1 MIFFHMKND
10 TIHTGGIRK
19 NSTFNTAFKPRAMK
33 SSLTTLLLLL
43 CSCITLT
50 AQQFDWVTNYEVR
63 YQFSPGV
70 PRQNLCKGNNS
81 EIWTAR
87 NDSIVSA
94 GSMKAFGTQLIER
107 RSQNG
112 NVLQT
117 IQLGTE
123 AHIVDMIVDPN
134 DQLFIA
140 GYFINILD
148 IDGQDT
154 LQHSGGVLVD
164 DPFLLCFAAN
174 GNLLWKRNLN
184 AGLTNDVLLYR
195 LALSPN
201 GWVYYART
209 NFTDGY
215 ICRLDTNGHDAAQ
228 VVLGNVRTIGDIAFD
243 PNGNLFVAGGTGN
256 GAPFT
261 AGGLSVNVP
270 DSYMMF
276 LLRLN
281 NMGLGSWVHFA
292 HDITFQT
299 PHLTTDAFGNA
310 YIAGELFD
318 TLSWGNLQFQ
328 GPDWVYDFFLAKVD
342 SNGTFLWGKEA
353 PNPTGGIVGDFQL
366 ANFRSINAD
375 PNGNI
380 VLCGNQRGSIDWGFG
395 IQTSNPILSQY
406 NLGIV
411 YFDASGQTQWA
422 KNITDSSAYK
432 QMHQVMH
439 QDGNWYFSA
448 SLTQSP
454 NITFDTINI
463 ALPYFQNALFARI
476 SNTTTGIEETATDNL
491 SLYPNPGTGI
501 FQLPNHIRPQSP
513 ICVYNTEGRLVKQ
526 VPMTEKQIDLRQFP
540 KGMYLIN
547 CEGLQTKIILE

>member
-1 MIFFHMKND
+1 
-10 TIHTGGIRK
+10 
-19 NSTFNTAFKPRAMK
+19 MK
-33 SSLTTLLLLL
+33 SSVTFLLVLL
-43 CSCITLT
+43 CNCINLT

-112 NVLQT
+112 NILQT
-117 IQLGTE
+117 IHLGTE
-123 AHIVDMIVDPN
+123 AHIVDMVVDPN

-140 GYFINILD
+140 GYFINVLD

-154 LQHSGGVLVD
+154 LQYSGGVLVD
-164 DPFLLCFAAN
+164 DPFLLCFSST

-215 ICRLDTNGHDAAQ
+215 ICRLDTNGHDTAQ
-228 VVLGNVRTIGDIAFD
+228 VVLGNVRTIGDISFD

-281 NMGLGSWVHFA
+281 NMG
-292 HDITFQT
+292 
-299 PHLTTDAFGNA
+299 
-310 YIAGELFD
+310 
-318 TLSWGNLQFQ
+318 Q
-328 GPDWVYDFFLAKVD
+328 G
-342 SNGTFLWGKEA
+342 
-353 PNPTGGIVGDFQL
+353 
-366 ANFRSINAD
+366 
-375 PNGNI
+375 
-380 VLCGNQRGSIDWGFG
+380 
-395 IQTSNPILSQY
+395 
-406 NLGIV
+406 
-411 YFDASGQTQWA
+411 
-422 KNITDSSAYK
+422 
-432 QMHQVMH
+432 
-439 QDGNWYFSA
+439 
-448 SLTQSP
+448 
-454 NITFDTINI
+454 
-463 ALPYFQNALFARI
+463 
-476 SNTTTGIEETATDNL
+476 
-491 SLYPNPGTGI
+491 
-501 FQLPNHIRPQSP
+501 
-513 ICVYNTEGRLVKQ
+513 
-526 VPMTEKQIDLRQFP
+526 
-540 KGMYLIN
+540 
-547 CEGLQTKIILE
+547 

>member
-1 MIFFHMKND
+1 MIFFLMKND

-140 GYFINILD
+140 GYFINVLD

-184 AGLTNDVLLYR
+184 AGLTNDVLLNR

-281 NMGLGSWVHFA
+281 NMGQGSWVHLA

-299 PHLTTDAFGNA
+299 PHLTTDAFG
-310 YIAGELFD
+310 
-318 TLSWGNLQFQ
+318 
-328 GPDWVYDFFLAKVD
+328 
-342 SNGTFLWGKEA
+342 
-353 PNPTGGIVGDFQL
+353 
-366 ANFRSINAD
+366 
-375 PNGNI
+375 
-380 VLCGNQRGSIDWGFG
+380 
-395 IQTSNPILSQY
+395 
-406 NLGIV
+406 
-411 YFDASGQTQWA
+411 QTQWA
-422 KNITDSSAYK
+422 KNITDSSSYK

-439 QDGNWYFSA
+439 QGGNWYFSA

-476 SNTTTGIEETATDNL
+476 SNTTTGIEETTTDNL

-526 VPMTEKQIDLRQFP
+526 VPITEKQIDLRQFP

-547 CEGLQTKIILE
+547 CEGLQAKIILQ

>member
-1 MIFFHMKND
+1 
-10 TIHTGGIRK
+10 
-19 NSTFNTAFKPRAMK
+19 MK
-33 SSLTTLLLLL
+33 SSVTFLLVLL
-43 CSCITLT
+43 CNCINLT

-112 NVLQT
+112 NILQT
-117 IQLGTE
+117 IHLGTE
-123 AHIVDMIVDPN
+123 AHIVDMVVDPN

-140 GYFINILD
+140 GYFINVLD

-164 DPFLLCFAAN
+164 DPFLLCFASN

-228 VVLGNVRTIGDIAFD
+228 VVLGNVRTIGDISFD

-281 NMGLGSWVHFA
+281 SMGQGSWVHLA

-353 PNPTGGIVGDFQL
+353 PNPSGGIVGDFQL

-422 KNITDSSAYK
+422 KNIIDSSSYK

-463 ALPYFQNALFARI
+463 ALPYFQNAVFARI
-476 SNTTTGIEETATDNL
+476 SNTTIGIEETATENM

-513 ICVYNTEGRLVKQ
+513 ICVYNTEGRMVKQ
-526 VPMTEKQIDLRQFP
+526 VPITEKQIDLSQFP

-547 CEGLQTKIILE
+547 CEGLQTKIILQ

>member
-1 MIFFHMKND
+1 
-10 TIHTGGIRK
+10 
-19 NSTFNTAFKPRAMK
+19 MK
-33 SSLTTLLLLL
+33 SSVTFLLVLL
-43 CSCITLT
+43 CSCISLT

-94 GSMKAFGTQLIER
+94 GSMKAFGTLLIER

-112 NVLQT
+112 NILQT
-117 IQLGTE
+117 IHLGTE
-123 AHIVDMIVDPN
+123 AHIVDMVVDPN

-140 GYFINILD
+140 GYFINVLD

-164 DPFLLCFAAN
+164 DPFLLCFASN

-228 VVLGNVRTIGDIAFD
+228 VVLGNVRTIGDISFD

-256 GAPFT
+256 GSPFT

-281 NMGLGSWVHFA
+281 SMGQGSWVHLA

-353 PNPTGGIVGDFQL
+353 PNPSGGIVGDFQL

-422 KNITDSSAYK
+422 KNIIDRSSYK

-476 SNTTTGIEETATDNL
+476 SNTTIGIEETATENM

-513 ICVYNTEGRLVKQ
+513 ICVYNTEGRMVKQ
-526 VPMTEKQIDLRQFP
+526 VPITEKQIDLSQFP

-547 CEGLQTKIILE
+547 CEGLQTKIILQ